1 MNECSSPNFVSGLM
15 VAGGAAGRGAAPA
28 TRRARP
34 ARRPSAKST
43 NGGHALMLRASVR
56 IAILIFVKIKTLLRE
71 KHQRSAQYQQFTR
84 SQFETRECTKKK
96 MN

>member
-1 MNECSSPNFVSGLM
+1 MNECYSPNFVSGLM

-43 NGGHALMLRASVR
+43 NGGERPRPTA
-56 IAILIFVKIKTLLRE
+56 E
-71 KHQRSAQYQQFTR
+71 SATQPYSSRKRPYSYTHF
-84 SQFETRECTKKK
+84 C
-96 MN
+96 